1 MIGHSIERATGEE
14 SEEAVD
20 GHAHLSHQ
28 IKKVATDTPYTNL
41 YRIMFIVT
49 SDVNI
54 SPPPLVITST
64 TTI

>member
-1 MIGHSIERATGEE
+1 MIGHFVERATGDEAM
-14 SEEAVD
+14 EAVY

-41 YRIMFIVT
+41 YRIT
-49 SDVNI
+49 SIMPSNVNI
-54 SPPPLVITST
+54 SPPPLVNTST